1 MLVKYKQPTLFMS
14 ILSFVN
20 RSYYSIYAV
29 NQLMVLWMCVQS
41 WMLTTLCL
49 ISFHVHVHFAWLVY
63 FAWLVAVKIY
73 WWIEWLM
80 TVWVSLGFTGV
91 FHFQLALYFHLQES
105 IEKSLKTVAKAT
117 TDCLFGSM
125 ATSQPAQL
133 VQTLHN
139 LERIILG
146 EKKRSQL
153 LKASA
158 WWDCFFRIRIRVFLV
173 PVQVYKEIC
182 LAVHSKK

>member
-1 MLVKYKQPTLFMS
+1 MLVKHKQPPVFIIMS
-14 ILSFVN
+14 ILWFVD

-29 NQLMVLWMCVQS
+29 NQLMLLWVCVQL

-49 ISFHVHVHFAWLVY
+49 ISFHVHVY
-63 FAWLVAVKIY
+63 FAWLVAVKRY
-73 WWIEWLM
+73 WVIDDSL
-80 TVWVSLGFTGV
+80 WVSLGFTVV

-105 IEKSLKTVAKAT
+105 IEKSLKNVAKAT

-139 LERIILG
+139 LERVILG

-158 WWDCFFRIRIRVFLV
+158 WWDFFVADSVWLCFLTLSSLKTATAVERIFPFIPENR
-173 PVQVYKEIC
+173 
-182 LAVHSKK
+182 